1 MEVEN
6 SSVRACKPYPSPL
19 ILVIHVKNIYRG
31 GAELEY
37 CTCVAQERTEKLTQ
51 ALFSL
56 DEPWRSR
63 FLHLV
68 ANQATGWTW
77 PEQVPTQAEVAA
89 WLDDWELYKRVKS
102 QLNVWQGKQL

>member
-1 MEVEN
+1 MET
-6 SSVRACKPYPSPL
+6 KL
-19 ILVIHVKNIYRG
+19 DHWHVTAVSQFTPFRYTQQKRLPRRIAMG
-31 GAELEY
+31 
-37 CTCVAQERTEKLTQ
+37 CQPFVVQERTEKLAN

-77 PEQVPTQAEVAA
+77 PEQMPTQAEVAA
-89 WLDDWELYKRVKS
+89 WLNDWELYKRVKS

>member
-1 MEVEN
+1 M
-6 SSVRACKPYPSPL
+6 RYYAL
-19 ILVIHVKNIYRG
+19 IM
-31 GAELEY
+31 
-37 CTCVAQERTEKLTQ
+37 QERTEKLTQ

-77 PEQVPTQAEVAA
+77 NGRLPTQTEVET
-89 WLDDWELYKRVKS
+89 WLGDWDLYKDVKL
-102 QLNVWQGKQL
+102 QLSTWGTQL